1 MEAVKTEAA
10 PSFETVWAILQEV
23 GKKHEEHAEAM
34 KKLRESQEKLKESQ
48 EETNRQRKESQ
59 QEHAEAMKK
68 LRESQEKL
76 KESQEETNRQMRK
89 SERQFNKRFGVYD
102 NRFGKV
108 VEHMIKPKLC
118 EKFREL
124 GFEFTKAN
132 NTKITDYVNNI
143 FLEIDVMLENGRDNV
158 MLVEI
163 KTQLT
168 AEHAKDHINRLEKMR
183 IYADLHGDKRKF
195 LGAIAAVIAP
205 PNEKKYALEQGFF
218 VIEPSGETFNI
229 TPPPYQPKEW

>member
-1 MEAVKTEAA
+1 MEAAKTDVT

-23 GKKHEEHAEAM
+23 GKKHEEHAKA
-34 KKLRESQEKLKESQ
+34 L
-48 EETNRQRKESQ
+48 EEQRKR
-59 QEHAEAMKK
+59 AEAEMQEIRENQKK
-68 LRESQEKL
+68 A
-76 KESQEETNRQMRK
+76 
-89 SERQFNKRFGVYD
+89 ERQFNKRFGKYD

-108 VEHMIKPKLC
+108 VEHMIMPNLC
-118 EKFREL
+118 KKFREF

-132 NTKITDYVNNI
+132 NTKLNDYVNNI
-143 FLEIDVMLENGRDNV
+143 HLEIDVMLENGGDNV

-168 AEHAKDHINRLEKMR
+168 AEHVKDQINRLEKMR

-205 PNEKKYALEQGFF
+205 SNEKKYALDQGLF
-218 VIEPSGETFNI
+218 VIEPSGKTFHI
-229 TPPPYQPKEW
+229 TAPPYKPKEW